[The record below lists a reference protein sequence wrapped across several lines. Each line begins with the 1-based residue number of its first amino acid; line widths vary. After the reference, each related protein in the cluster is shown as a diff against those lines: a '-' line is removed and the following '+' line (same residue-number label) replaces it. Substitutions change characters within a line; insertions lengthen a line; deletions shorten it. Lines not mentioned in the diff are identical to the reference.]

1 MKNTTKFNL
10 TFRTVTIGEH
20 FISSGAIFKKKSTR
34 TAALVSTG
42 RVFYFGQYDSCI
54 VGW

>member
-1 MKNTTKFNL
+1 MNNTTKLNL

-20 FISSGAIFKKKSTR
+20 FISSGGIFKKRSTR
-34 TAALVSTG
+34 TAELVCNG
-42 RVFYFGQYDSCI
+42 RVFYFGQHESCI